1 MYGSVKN
8 SNNNGIKPTTF
19 LSYEGDTEIG
29 QNQQQNRLIN
39 NNNNNNNN
47 NKNNQSVYARL
58 VTFMIVIL
66 SLLAVVTLSA
76 GAYVGKSSS
85 NNISNSVDT
94 SVTTTT
100 TTDSII
106 STVVPDNTGIINTVS
121 VSDLTYNPTP
131 TALFPTPSPV
141 EEIDINIAK
150 NIVKEVKE
158 KKEIKEAQ
166 NKGKLVVDEEDNTSS
181 SSI

>member
-19 LSYEGDTEIG
+19 LEGDTEIG
-29 QNQQQNRLIN
+29 QNSNN

-94 SVTTTT
+94 SVTTT

-166 NKGKLVVDEEDNTSS
+166 NKGKLVVDEEDIPSN

>member
-39 NNNNNNNN
+39 NNNKNNN
-47 NKNNQSVYARL
+47 NNQSVYARL

-100 TTDSII
+100 TDSII
-106 STVVPDNTGIINTVS
+106 STVVPDNIGIINTAS

-158 KKEIKEAQ
+158 KKEVKEAQ